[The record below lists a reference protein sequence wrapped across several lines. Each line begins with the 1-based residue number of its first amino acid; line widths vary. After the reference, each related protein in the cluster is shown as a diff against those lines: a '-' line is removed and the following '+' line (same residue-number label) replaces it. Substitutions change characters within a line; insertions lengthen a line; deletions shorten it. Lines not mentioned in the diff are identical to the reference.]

1 MPEKALFNS
10 RYFYRRK
17 IFSIDLKYQQRLSSF
32 FRQKTKKKKIQ
43 IFDKIHELIRLKKC
57 QKQRFLKVDIPIA
70 WNGFLSIQNI
80 SKPSFRFILRK
91 DREEKNFHIFDKNHG
106 LRPLVQKYYF
116 LKVDIFIAWKAFRRE
131 TKKT

>member
-43 IFDKIHELIRLKKC
+43 IFDKIHELIRLNKC

-80 SKPSFRFILRK
+80 SKPSFQVYFEERQGRK
-91 DREEKNFHIFDKNHG
+91 KFHIFDKNHG
-106 LRPLVQKYYF
+106 LRPLEQKYYF
-116 LKVDIFIAWKAFRRE
+116 LKVDIFIVWKAFRRE
-131 TKKT
+131 TTKK

>member
-17 IFSIDLKYQQRLSSF
+17 TFSIDLKYQQILSSF

-57 QKQRFLKVDIPIA
+57 QKQRFLKVDIAIA
-70 WNGFLSIQNI
+70 WTGFLSIQNI
-80 SKPSFRFILRK
+80 SKPSRFILRHY
-91 DREEKNFHIFDKNHG
+91 REEKKFHIFEKNHG
-106 LRPLVQKYYF
+106 LRPLEQKYYF

-131 TKKT
+131 TTKK